1 MTFKRLIA
9 CLLVLITGAATASA
23 QMPDLRLMSG
33 VPLPAADLPVGT
45 VSVRVI
51 RGSVTNNLPGV
62 DVEFQIDG
70 TPRVLKT
77 DDGGRAQVSGL
88 AAGTRVKA
96 SAVVDNERLET
107 QEITVGQSGVRF
119 MLAAAAGVA
128 PPAEVTKGAV
138 VFGPGSRVIAEFT
151 EDRLNIYYVLSILNT
166 AATAVDIGGP
176 VALDL
181 PTGAR
186 AVAIL
191 PESSPQAKALGA
203 RVVVTGPF
211 APGPTRVNVRFEMPH
226 SGPSV
231 TFEQRWP
238 APLQQVQIFALKTEG
253 LALAS
258 PQIASQQSLT
268 EQGQPLIIATGPPLA
283 TGQALS
289 LQISGLPYHP
299 QWPRYV
305 ALTAAGTIISCGIWA
320 AVFLPTRRRD
330 QND

>member
-1 MTFKRLIA
+1 MTFKRLLVAVFFLIA
-9 CLLVLITGAATASA
+9 GPIPASA
-23 QMPDLRLMSG
+23 QMPDLKLMSG

-51 RGSVTNNLPGV
+51 RGAVTNNLPGV

-70 TPRVLKT
+70 TPRVVKT
-77 DDGGRAQVSGL
+77 DDAGRAQVSGI
-88 AAGTRVKA
+88 AVGAHVKA
-96 SAVVDNERLET
+96 SAVVDGERLET
-107 QEITVGQSGVRF
+107 QEITVAQSGVRF

-128 PPAEVTKGAV
+128 APVEVTTGAV
-138 VFGPGSRVIAEFT
+138 VFGPGSRVIAEFS
-151 EDRLNIYYVLSILNT
+151 EDKLSIYYVLSILNT

-176 VALDL
+176 VTVEL

-186 AVAIL
+186 AVAL
-191 PESSPQAKALGA
+191 LDGSTPQAKAIGA
-203 RVVVTGPF
+203 RLVVTGPF
-211 APGPTRVNVRFEMPH
+211 APGATRVNARFEMPH
-226 SGPSV
+226 SGPSI
-231 TFEQRWP
+231 TLEQRWP
-238 APLQQVQIFALKTEG
+238 APMQQVQIFALRTAG

-258 PQIASQQSLT
+258 PQISSQ
-268 EQGQPLIIATGPPLA
+268 EAVNEEGQPLIIATGPPLA

-305 ALTAAGTIISCGIWA
+305 ALSVASVVMAWGLWA
-320 AVFLPTRRRD
+320 AFVPARRRG

>member
-1 MTFKRLIA
+1 MTFKRL
-9 CLLVLITGAATASA
+9 LLVLFILIAGVTTASA

-51 RGSVTNNLPGV
+51 RGSVANNLPDV
-62 DVEFQIDG
+62 DVEFQINS
-70 TPRVLKT
+70 TPRVVKT
-77 DDGGRAQVSGL
+77 DDAGRAQVSGL
-88 AAGTRVKA
+88 AVGTRVKA
-96 SAVVDNERLET
+96 SAVVDGERLET

-128 PPAEVTKGAV
+128 PPVEVTKGAV

-151 EDRLNIYYVLSILNT
+151 QDRLNIYYVLSILNT

-176 VALDL
+176 VAIDL

-191 PESSPQAKALGA
+191 EGSSPQAKALGA

-211 APGPTRVNVRFEMPH
+211 AQGATRVNVRFELPH

-231 TFEQRWP
+231 TLEQRWP
-238 APLQQVQIFALKTEG
+238 APLQQVQIFALRTAG
-253 LALAS
+253 LELTS
-258 PQIASQQSLT
+258 PQIASQQSVT

-305 ALTAAGTIISCGIWA
+305 ALTAAGVIMSCGLWA
-320 AVFLPTRRRD
+320 AFVPRRRRG